1 MLVMPRC
8 DRYTARSAWR
18 ALLLT
23 DRKLLFFVAPS
34 LPCTLASYPAKPRQA
49 PRTVG
54 IHVLILCADSTLI
67 VLVPPSLGV
76 ELAILP
82 QLGKAFD
89 LDVRVPI
96 HRGPPTLAD
105 ADESL

>member
-23 DRKLLFFVAPS
+23 D
-34 LPCTLASYPAKPRQA
+34 
-49 PRTVG
+49 
-54 IHVLILCADSTLI
+54 HSTLI

-105 ADESL
+105 ADESLSPISLLLGLSALAISSRSSIRPRYVGEDLVAETLCQFG